1 MPMRERTFFKL
12 GDLLKFILL
21 QKFNLRLNF
30 GKQTAMITPT
40 FIPEVL
46 APAGSLEKL
55 KVAVSYGAH
64 AVYVGGQKFGLRT
77 AAENFTLDELKDGV
91 SFAHDHGAKVYV
103 VLNSFLHDKD
113 LAELPDFVR
122 YLEEIGT
129 DAVIVSDLGV
139 VKTVREF
146 SNIPI
151 HISTQASTLNVHSAK
166 LWKKAGATRIV
177 LGREVSVKEAGKI
190 KREADIEIEMFIHGS
205 MCMAYSGHCVISNFT
220 QGRDSNRGGCAH
232 SCRFE
237 YSLEGLDTEEKKKAY
252 FMSSKDLEG
261 LRVLPQ
267 FIEEGIDSL
276 KIEGRMKSHLYA
288 GTMSKVYSEALK
300 YFATHGN
307 FLSDDLL
314 AWEEELGKV
323 SHRSY
328 TSASLVEKAGPESIF
343 NERENADGEWQMV
356 GSVID
361 ANPKAGIVIEIR
373 NAFNQGD
380 ELEIIP
386 FEGRVVKVVA
396 SEIMDLTMKAVTR
409 TKPSTLVRLPYV
421 EGVKALYLVRQKV
434 KA

>member
-1 MPMRERTFFKL
+1 MTKHQL
-12 GDLLKFILL
+12 
-21 QKFNLRLNF
+21 
-30 GKQTAMITPT
+30 
-40 FIPEVL
+40 PEVL
-46 APAGSLEKL
+46 APAGSLDKL
-55 KVAVSYGAH
+55 KIAVLYGAN

-77 AAENFTLDELKDGV
+77 AADNFTLDELREGMA
-91 SFAHDHGAKVYV
+91 FAHERGAQVYV

-113 LAELPDFVR
+113 LEEVPEFVKF
-122 YLEEIGT
+122 LEEIGT

-139 VKTVREF
+139 VKTVRAH
-146 SNIPI
+146 SKIPV
-151 HISTQASTLNVHSAK
+151 HISTQASTLNAESARI
-166 LWKKAGATRIV
+166 WKEAGATRIV

-190 KREADIEIEMFIHGS
+190 KREVDIEIEMFIHGS

-237 YSLEGLDTEEKKKAY
+237 YSLEGLDTPEKKKAF

-261 LRVLPQ
+261 LRVLPA
-267 FIEEGIDSL
+267 FIEEKIDSL

-300 YFATHGN
+300 YYAEHGD

-314 AWEEELGKV
+314 HWEAELSKV

-328 TSASLVEKAGPESIF
+328 TQASLVEKAGTDSIF
-343 NERENADGEWQMV
+343 NERENASDGEWQMV

-361 ANPKAGIVIEIR
+361 ASPKSGIVIEVR

-386 FEGRVVKVVA
+386 FKGPAIKILA
-396 SEIMDLTMKAVTR
+396 SEIMDLAMKPVTR
-409 TKPSTLVRLPYV
+409 TKPTTLVRLPYV
-421 EGVKALYLVRQKV
+421 EGVSAMHLVRQRG

>member
-1 MPMRERTFFKL
+1 MKSP
-12 GDLLKFILL
+12 
-21 QKFNLRLNF
+21 
-30 GKQTAMITPT
+30 

-46 APAGSLEKL
+46 APAGSLDKL
-55 KVAVSYGAH
+55 KVAVLYGAN

-77 AAENFTLDELKDGV
+77 AAENFTLDELREGMT
-91 SFAHDHGAKVYV
+91 FAHDRGAQVYV

-113 LAELPDFVR
+113 LSELPEFVK

-139 VKTVREF
+139 VKTVREN
-146 SNIPI
+146 SQIPV
-151 HISTQASTLNVHSAK
+151 HISTQASTLNAHSAK

-190 KREADIEIEMFIHGS
+190 KRASGLEIEMFIHGS

-237 YSLEGLDTEEKKKAY
+237 YSLEGLDTLEKKKAY

-261 LRVLPQ
+261 LRILPQ
-267 FIEEGIDSL
+267 FIEEEIDSL

-300 YFATHGN
+300 FYSKHGH

-314 AWEEELGKV
+314 KWEEELKKV
-323 SHRSY
+323 SHRTY
-328 TSASLVEKAGPESIF
+328 TNASLVEKAGIDSIF
-343 NERENADGEWQMV
+343 NERESASDGEWQMV
-356 GSVID
+356 GRVLAAGAKS
-361 ANPKAGIVIEIR
+361 GIVIEVR

-380 ELEIIP
+380 ELEILP
-386 FEGRVVKVVA
+386 FQGFPIKVVA
-396 SEIMDLTMKAVTR
+396 SEIMDTSLKAITR
-409 TKPSTLVRLPYV
+409 TKPTTLVRLPFVAGV
-421 EGVKALYLVRQKV
+421 EGLNLVRQRIKS
-434 KA
+434 

>member
-1 MPMRERTFFKL
+1 MKVPIK
-12 GDLLKFILL
+12 
-21 QKFNLRLNF
+21 
-30 GKQTAMITPT
+30 
-40 FIPEVL
+40 IPEVL
-46 APAGSLEKL
+46 APAGSLDKL
-55 KVAVSYGAH
+55 KVAVLYGAN

-77 AAENFTLDELKDGV
+77 AAENFTQDELREGM
-91 SFAHDHGAKVYV
+91 SFAHERGAKVYV

-122 YLEEIGT
+122 FLDEIGT

-139 VKTVREF
+139 VQAVREH
-146 SNIPI
+146 SSIQI
-151 HISTQASTLNVHSAK
+151 HISTQASALNIQSAL
-166 LWKKAGATRIV
+166 LWKKAGASRIV

-190 KREADIEIEMFIHGS
+190 RREADIEIEMFIHGS

-237 YSLEGLDTEEKKKAY
+237 YSLEGLDTQEKKKAY

-261 LRVLPQ
+261 LRILPA

-300 YFATHGN
+300 FYAGHGH

-314 AWEEELGKV
+314 KWEEELGKV
-323 SHRSY
+323 SHRAY
-328 TSASLVEKAGPESIF
+328 TQASLVEKAGAESIF
-343 NERENADGEWQMV
+343 NERENSSQDEWQMV
-356 GSVID
+356 GPVID
-361 ANPKAGIVIEIR
+361 ASPKAGIVIEVR

-380 ELEIIP
+380 ELEILP
-386 FEGRVVKVVA
+386 FSGDVIKVFA
-396 SEIMDLTMKAVTR
+396 HEIMDLTMKAVVRTR
-409 TKPSTLVRLPYV
+409 PSTLVRIPYV
-421 EGVKALYLVRQKV
+421 EGVQSMYLVRQRSKV
-434 KA
+434 

>member
-1 MPMRERTFFKL
+1 MKSYV
-12 GDLLKFILL
+12 
-21 QKFNLRLNF
+21 
-30 GKQTAMITPT
+30 
-40 FIPEVL
+40 IPEIL
-46 APAGSLEKL
+46 APAGSLDKL
-55 KVAVSYGAH
+55 KIAVQYGAN

-77 AAENFTLDELKDGV
+77 AADNFTLDELKEGME
-91 SFAHDHGAKVYV
+91 FAHERGAMVYV

-113 LAELPDFVR
+113 LTELPEFVK

-139 VKTVREF
+139 VKTVREH
-146 SNIPI
+146 SKIPV
-151 HISTQASTLNVHSAK
+151 HISTQASTLNAESAK

-261 LRVLPQ
+261 LRVLPA

-300 YFATHGN
+300 YYATHGN
-307 FLSDDLL
+307 FLSNDLL
-314 AWEEELGKV
+314 KWEDELKKV
-323 SHRSY
+323 SHRTY
-328 TSASLVEKAGPESIF
+328 TKASLEEKAGPDSIF
-343 NERENADGEWQMV
+343 NERENSSEGEWNMV
-356 GSVID
+356 GSVVE
-361 ANPKAGIVIEIR
+361 ASPKAGIVIEVR

-380 ELEIIP
+380 TLEILP
-386 FEGRVVKVVA
+386 FKGHSITIQA
-396 SEIMDLTMKAVTR
+396 NEIMDLSMRAIQR
-409 TKPSTLVRLPYV
+409 TKPTTLVRLPYI
-421 EGVKALYLVRQKV
+421 EGITSMNLVRGQV
-434 KA
+434 RG

>member
-1 MPMRERTFFKL
+1 MKSLR
-12 GDLLKFILL
+12 
-21 QKFNLRLNF
+21 NL
-30 GKQTAMITPT
+30 
-40 FIPEVL
+40 PEIL
-46 APAGSLEKL
+46 APAGSLDKL
-55 KVAVSYGAH
+55 KVAVSYGAN

-77 AAENFTLDELKDGV
+77 AAENFTLEELREGMT
-91 SFAHDHGAKVYV
+91 FAHERGAQVYV

-113 LAELPDFVR
+113 LAELPDFVK

-139 VKTVREF
+139 VKSVREF

-151 HISTQASTLNVHSAK
+151 HISTQASTLNAESAK

-237 YSLEGLDTEEKKKAY
+237 YSLEGLDTPEKKKAY

-261 LRVLPQ
+261 LRVLPA

-288 GTMSKVYSEALK
+288 GTMSKVYSEALN
-300 YFATHGN
+300 YYAENGN
-307 FLSDDLL
+307 FLSDKLL
-314 AWEEELGKV
+314 EWEAELSKV

-328 TSASLVEKAGPESIF
+328 TQASLVDKAGADSIF
-343 NERENADGEWQMV
+343 NERENSSDGEWQMIGTV
-356 GSVID
+356 VD
-361 ANPKAGIVIEIR
+361 ASPKFGIVIEVR

-380 ELEIIP
+380 ELEILP
-386 FEGRVVKVVA
+386 FNGSIVKIKA
-396 SEIMDLTMKAVTR
+396 NEIMDLTMKAITR
-409 TKPSTLVRLPYV
+409 TKPTTLVRLPYV
-421 EGVKALYLVRQKV
+421 EGITKMNLVRGKL
-434 KA
+434 

>member
-1 MPMRERTFFKL
+1 MYS
-12 GDLLKFILL
+12 
-21 QKFNLRLNF
+21 
-30 GKQTAMITPT
+30 
-40 FIPEVL
+40 IPEIL
-46 APAGSLEKL
+46 APAGSLDKL
-55 KVAVSYGAH
+55 KIAVLYGAN

-77 AAENFTLDELKDGV
+77 AAENFTLDELREGMQ
-91 SFAHDHGAKVYV
+91 FAHERGAMVYV

-113 LAELPDFVR
+113 LVELPDFVKF
-122 YLEEIGT
+122 LEEIKT

-139 VKTVREF
+139 VRTVREH
-146 SNIPI
+146 SRIPI
-151 HISTQASTLNVHSAK
+151 HISTQASTLNAESAK
-166 LWKKAGATRIV
+166 LWKAAGASRIV

-190 KREADIEIEMFIHGS
+190 KRSAEIEIEMFIHGS

-237 YSLEGLDTEEKKKAY
+237 YSLEGLDTVEKKKAY

-300 YFATHGN
+300 FYAEHGH

-314 AWEEELGKV
+314 EWEEELSKV

-328 TSASLVEKAGPESIF
+328 TQASLLTKAGADTIF
-343 NERENADGEWQMV
+343 NERENASDAKWQMV
-356 GSVID
+356 GSVLSSG
-361 ANPKAGIVIEIR
+361 PRSGIVIEVR

-380 ELEIIP
+380 ELEILP
-386 FEGRVVKVVA
+386 FKGQAVKLVA
-396 SEIMDLTMKAVTR
+396 NEMMDLSMRPLSR
-409 TKPSTLVRLPYV
+409 TKPSTLVRLPFMTGV
-421 EGVKALYLVRQKV
+421 ESMYLVRQRIRS
-434 KA
+434 

>member
-1 MPMRERTFFKL
+1 MSSLIK
-12 GDLLKFILL
+12 
-21 QKFNLRLNF
+21 
-30 GKQTAMITPT
+30 
-40 FIPEVL
+40 IPEVL
-46 APAGSLEKL
+46 APAGSLDKL
-55 KVAVSYGAH
+55 KVAILYGAN

-77 AAENFTLDELKDGV
+77 AAENFTLDELREGMV
-91 SFAHDHGAKVYV
+91 FAHERDAKVYV

-113 LAELPDFVR
+113 LLELPDFVR

-139 VKTVREF
+139 VNTVRKH
-146 SNIPI
+146 SQISI
-151 HISTQASTLNVHSAK
+151 HISTQASTLNTQSAL
-166 LWKKAGATRIV
+166 LWKKAGASRIV

-190 KREADIEIEMFIHGS
+190 KRAADIEIEMFIHGS

-237 YSLEGLDTEEKKKAY
+237 YSLEGLDTLEKKKAF

-261 LRVLPQ
+261 LRVLPH

-300 YFATHGN
+300 FYADNGH
-307 FLSDDLL
+307 FLSDDLTK
-314 AWEEELGKV
+314 WESELGKV
-323 SHRSY
+323 SHRTY
-328 TSASLVEKAGPESIF
+328 TQASLVEKASFNSIF
-343 NERENADGEWQMV
+343 NERENSLEGEWQMV

-361 ANPKAGIVIEIR
+361 ASPKSGIVIEVR

-386 FEGRVVKVVA
+386 FSGDVIKVQA
-396 SEIMDLTMKAVTR
+396 RQIMDLTMKALTR
-409 TKPSTLVRLPYV
+409 TKPTTLVRLPYV
-421 EGVKALYLVRQKV
+421 SGVKGSFLIRQKV
-434 KA
+434 KT

>member
-1 MPMRERTFFKL
+1 MKSPT
-12 GDLLKFILL
+12 
-21 QKFNLRLNF
+21 NL
-30 GKQTAMITPT
+30 
-40 FIPEVL
+40 PEVL
-46 APAGSLEKL
+46 APAGSLDKL
-55 KVAVSYGAH
+55 KIAVLYGAN

-77 AAENFTLDELKDGV
+77 AAENFTLDELKEGL
-91 SFAHDHGAKVYV
+91 SFAHERGAKVYV

-113 LAELPDFVR
+113 LAELPEFVK

-139 VKTVREF
+139 VQSVREF
-146 SNIPI
+146 SQIPI

-166 LWKKAGATRIV
+166 LWKKAGASRIV
-177 LGREVSVKEAGKI
+177 LGREVSVLEAGKI

-237 YSLEGLDTEEKKKAY
+237 YSLEGLDTLEKKKAF

-261 LRVLPQ
+261 LRVLPT
-267 FIEEGIDSL
+267 FIEQGIDSL

-288 GTMSKVYSEALK
+288 GTMSKVYSEALRF
-300 YFATHGN
+300 YADHGH
-307 FLSDDLL
+307 FLSDDLIT
-314 AWEEELGKV
+314 WEEELGKV

-328 TSASLVEKAGPESIF
+328 TSASLVEKAGVDSIF
-343 NERENADGEWQMV
+343 NERENAVDGDWQMV
-356 GSVID
+356 GSVVE
-361 ANPKAGIVIEIR
+361 ATPRSGIVIEVR

-386 FEGRVVKVVA
+386 FHGGVIKICA
-396 SEIMDLTMKAVTR
+396 KEIMDISMRAITR
-409 TKPSTLVRLPYV
+409 TKPTTLVRLPYK
-421 EGVKALYLVRQKV
+421 EGVKSMFLIRQKV

>member
-1 MPMRERTFFKL
+1 MTKHQL
-12 GDLLKFILL
+12 
-21 QKFNLRLNF
+21 
-30 GKQTAMITPT
+30 
-40 FIPEVL
+40 PEVL
-46 APAGSLEKL
+46 APAGSLDKL
-55 KVAVSYGAH
+55 KIAVLYGAN

-77 AAENFTLDELKDGV
+77 AADNFTLDELREGMT
-91 SFAHDHGAKVYV
+91 FAHERGAQVYV

-113 LAELPDFVR
+113 LEEVPEFVKF
-122 YLEEIGT
+122 LEEIGT

-139 VKTVREF
+139 VKTVRAH
-146 SNIPI
+146 SKIPV
-151 HISTQASTLNVHSAK
+151 HISTQASTLNSESARI
-166 LWKKAGATRIV
+166 WKEAGATRIV

-190 KREADIEIEMFIHGS
+190 KREVDIEIEMFIHGS

-237 YSLEGLDTEEKKKAY
+237 YSLEGLDTPEKKKAY

-261 LRVLPQ
+261 LRVLPA
-267 FIEEGIDSL
+267 FIEEKIDSL

-300 YFATHGN
+300 YYADHGD

-314 AWEEELGKV
+314 NWEAELNKV
-323 SHRSY
+323 SHRTY
-328 TSASLVEKAGPESIF
+328 TEASLVDKAGVDSIF
-343 NERENADGEWQMV
+343 NERENASDGEWQMV

-361 ANPKAGIVIEIR
+361 ASPKSGIVIEVR

-386 FEGRVVKVVA
+386 FKGPAIKVVA
-396 SEIMDLTMKAVTR
+396 NEIMDLAMKAVTR
-409 TKPSTLVRLPYV
+409 TRPTTLVRLPFV
-421 EGVKALYLVRQKV
+421 EGVSSMHLVRQRG

>member
-1 MPMRERTFFKL
+1 MNKPIIM
-12 GDLLKFILL
+12 
-21 QKFNLRLNF
+21 
-30 GKQTAMITPT
+30 
-40 FIPEVL
+40 PEVL
-46 APAGSLEKL
+46 APAGSLDKL
-55 KVAVSYGAH
+55 KVAILYGAN

-77 AAENFTLDELKDGV
+77 AAENFTLDELREGM
-91 SFAHDHGAKVYV
+91 SFAHERGAKVYV

-122 YLEEIGT
+122 FLEDVGA

-139 VKTVREF
+139 VQSVREL
-146 SNIPI
+146 SKIPI
-151 HISTQASTLNVHSAK
+151 HISTQASALNVHSAH
-166 LWKKAGATRIV
+166 LWKKAGASRIV

-190 KREADIEIEMFIHGS
+190 KREAGIEIEMFIHGS

-237 YSLEGLDTEEKKKAY
+237 YSLEGLDTLEKKKAY

-261 LRVLPQ
+261 LRVLPS
-267 FIEEGIDSL
+267 FIEEEIDSL

-300 YFATHGN
+300 FYAEHGH

-314 AWEEELGKV
+314 KWEEELGKV
-323 SHRSY
+323 SHRTY
-328 TSASLVEKAGPESIF
+328 TQASLVEKAGADSIF
-343 NERENADGEWQMV
+343 NERENSSEGEWQMV
-356 GSVID
+356 GPVIE
-361 ANPKAGIVIEIR
+361 ANPKAGIVLEVR

-380 ELEIIP
+380 ELEILP
-386 FEGRVVKVVA
+386 FSGDVIKVRA
-396 SEIMDLTMKAVTR
+396 SEIMDLSMKALSR
-409 TKPSTLVRLPYV
+409 TKPSTLVRIPYV
-421 EGVKALYLVRQKV
+421 EGVKSMQLIRQKV

>member
-1 MPMRERTFFKL
+1 MKSHSFL
-12 GDLLKFILL
+12 
-21 QKFNLRLNF
+21 
-30 GKQTAMITPT
+30 
-40 FIPEVL
+40 PEIL
-46 APAGSLEKL
+46 APAGSLDKL
-55 KVAVSYGAH
+55 KIAILYGAN

-77 AAENFTLDELKDGV
+77 AAENFTLDELREGMN
-91 SFAHDHGAKVYV
+91 FAHTRGGKVYV

-139 VKTVREF
+139 VQSVREN
-146 SNIPI
+146 SNIPV

-166 LWKKAGATRIV
+166 LWKKAGASRIV

-237 YSLEGLDTEEKKKAY
+237 YSLEGLDTLEKKKAY

-261 LRVLPQ
+261 LRVLPS

-300 YFATHGN
+300 FYAEHGN
-307 FLSDDLL
+307 FLSADLMK
-314 AWEEELGKV
+314 WEKELGKV
-323 SHRSY
+323 SHRAY
-328 TSASLVEKAGPESIF
+328 TKASLLEKATADSIF
-343 NERENADGEWQMV
+343 NERENASDGEWNMV
-356 GSVID
+356 GSVVG
-361 ANPKAGIVIEIR
+361 ASPKSGIVIDVR

-386 FEGRVVKVVA
+386 FKGDVVVVRA
-396 SEIMDLTMKAVTR
+396 HEIMDLSMNSLTR
-409 TKPSTLVRLPYV
+409 TKPSTLARLPYI
-421 EGVKALYLVRQKV
+421 EGVESMHLIRQRVVR
-434 KA
+434 A